1 MTDVFSKE
9 KRSRI
14 MSQIRSKSTKPEM
27 VVRRALY
34 SMGFRYRLHISEL
47 PGCPDIVLSK
57 NKKAIFVHGCFWHGH
72 DICKRSKRPETNT
85 EFWNKKLENNIKRDG
100 EIMEELKSLGW
111 DVLVI
116 WQCQTKNTSELNLK
130 LKNFL
135 SEDAI

>member
-14 MSQIRSKSTKPEM
+14 MSRIPSKSTKPEM
-27 VVRRALY
+27 IVRKAVH
-34 SMGFRYRLHISEL
+34 SMGFRYRLHIKDL

-57 NKKAIFVHGCFWHGH
+57 NKKIIFVHGCFWHGH
-72 DICKRSKRPETNT
+72 DVCKRSKRPETNI
-85 EFWNKKLENNIKRDG
+85 EFWNKKLENNIRRDK
-100 EIMEELKSLGW
+100 EAIEKLKNLGW

-116 WQCQTKNTSELNLK
+116 WQCQTKNTVELYSI

-135 SEDAI
+135 ISNI